1 MIDSLRR
8 AIVALTLLMLG
19 AGHAAC
25 ACAAVAGAMTG
36 PDITVSAPSGHSHH
50 TAAEQEPLVAHCN
63 EGPDDPGHDC
73 THCVTTALPAD
84 ASTKAVTPFPADFAI
99 LPPRPE
105 LTYGSLFRLAD
116 LRIEPP
122 TGPPPPRS
130 SLVTLKVRLQN

>member
-8 AIVALTLLMLG
+8 AVVALTLLVLG

-25 ACAAVAGAMTG
+25 ACAAVAGAMAG

-50 TAAEQEPLVAHCN
+50 TASEQEPKDDHCN
-63 EGPDDPGHDC
+63 ESPDDPGHDC
-73 THCVTTALPAD
+73 THCVTAALPAD

-99 LPPRPE
+99 LPPPPE

-116 LRIEPP
+116 LRIEPA
-122 TGPPPPRS
+122 TDPPPPRS